1 MLFLKKILLYGTLGC
16 LIGIAIFTLLG
27 SDYKVPNVVTA
38 KSDVRE
44 MDVYRN
50 RKERVMD
57 HAIDDIGFEEIAL
70 IGYDTYHVRD
80 MDMEEYKNSKVV
92 IYGRVNPMW
101 HWENISA
108 GIDKT
113 GDDEYGNSLD
123 TKGYDTLTGKMVDIN
138 VGFIKDK
145 IRRNGSLPVRE
156 EYYNITSNFGI
167 RPDPFNEDIM
177 VFHTGL
183 DISEIGING
192 REVMAVLPG
201 VISKVSNNS
210 GYGNFVIINHGDFA
224 TVYGHLE
231 GYTRDLEE
239 GLEVEVG
246 DVIGYVG
253 STGRSTGPHLH
264 LEFDIDGVK
273 VDPKIFMNIITGSEK
288 ENDTDD
294 TRDNQ

>member
-101 HWENISA
+101 YWENVSVS
-108 GIDKT
+108 IDKA
-113 GDDEYGNSLD
+113 GDDEYGDSLD
-123 TKGYDTLTGKMVDIN
+123 TKGYDMLTGKMVDIN

>member
-113 GDDEYGNSLD
+113 GDDEYGDSLN
-123 TKGYDTLTGKMVDIN
+123 TKGYDMLTGKMVDIN

>member
-123 TKGYDTLTGKMVDIN
+123 TKGYDMLTGKMVDIN

>member
-57 HAIDDIGFEEIAL
+57 HDIDDIEFEEIAL

-80 MDMEEYKNSKVV
+80 KDMEEYKNSKVV

-101 HWENISA
+101 YWENVSVS
-108 GIDKT
+108 IDKA
-113 GDDEYGNSLD
+113 GDDEYGDSLN
-123 TKGYDTLTGKMVDIN
+123 TKGYDMLTGKMVDIN

-231 GYTRDLEE
+231 GYIRNLEE
-239 GLEVEVG
+239 GLEVEAG

-253 STGRSTGPHLH
+253 STGRSTGPHVH
-264 LEFDIDGVK
+264 LEFDVDGVK
-273 VDPKIFMNIITGSEK
+273 VDPKIFMDIIIGSEK
-288 ENDTDD
+288 GNDTDD

>member
-1 MLFLKKILLYGTLGC
+1 LLFLKKILLYGTLGC

-123 TKGYDTLTGKMVDIN
+123 TKGYDMLTGKMVDIN

>member
-1 MLFLKKILLYGTLGC
+1 LLFLKKILLYGTLGC

-113 GDDEYGNSLD
+113 GDDEYGDSLN
-123 TKGYDTLTGKMVDIN
+123 TKGYDMLTGKMVDIN

>member
-80 MDMEEYKNSKVV
+80 KDMEEYKNSKVV

-101 HWENISA
+101 YWENVSVS
-108 GIDKT
+108 IDKA
-113 GDDEYGNSLD
+113 GDDEYGDSLN
-123 TKGYDTLTGKMVDIN
+123 TKGYDMLTGKMVDIN